1 MTKQTK
7 GAWLPFL
14 IGLLG
19 MVTLAAGIISGFWI
33 FQLSHAEAQCIPPG
47 FFVEGIDLSNLD
59 RQQAAAKL
67 QQYEQT
73 LLNKPILMSYQDQAW
88 NMTLQELGFMV
99 KSDDVLNLALQN
111 NFSLLK
117 QRLQAYFQPVRRDY
131 HVSIEINKEQ
141 MTKALAPVVRAI
153 ERPARD
159 AELVVTDNG
168 RVIIQPD
175 QKGFQVNLEQVYK
188 QLLNTDIRQA
198 DIQVNLSVNEVIA
211 NKTTAD
217 IERLR
222 INGKIAEFTT
232 KFDASNIN
240 RTVNI
245 RTAAARIN
253 GVMLAPGQEF
263 SFNKIVGERTGKAG
277 YRPAA
282 VIVANKFE
290 EALGGGICQVSTT
303 LYNAILLAGLTPV
316 ERHNHSLAIGYVPL
330 GRDAA
335 VAWHQLD
342 FRFKNTL
349 SGHIYLRTVVTSD
362 AITVQVFGDTADKK
376 DIVVRSWVTETIIPD
391 QVIKEYDPALPPG
404 EEVTVAPAY
413 AGFRAKAERIIK
425 EHGTVVKREVLPD
438 SYYQPRPKEIKVG
451 QKNEQTE
458 QNLQAVETEF

>member
-1 MTKQTK
+1 MTKQSK
-7 GAWLPFL
+7 GAGLPFL

-19 MVTLAAGIISGFWI
+19 LVALVAGVVSGFWI
-33 FQLSHAEAQCIPPG
+33 FQLNHAEAQCIPPG
-47 FFVEGIDLSNLD
+47 IFVEGIDLSNLD
-59 RQQAAAKL
+59 RRQAAAKL

-73 LLNKPILMSYQDQAW
+73 LLSKQIQLSYQDQAW
-88 NMTLQELGFMV
+88 HMTLQELGFMA
-99 KSDDVLNLALQN
+99 KSDEVLNLALQN
-111 NFSLLK
+111 NFSLLQ
-117 QRLQAYFQPVRRDY
+117 QRLQAYFRPVRRDY
-131 HVSIEINKEQ
+131 HVTIEINKEQ
-141 MTKALAPVVRAI
+141 MTKALESVVRSI
-153 ERPARD
+153 ERPARN
-159 AELVVTDNG
+159 AELVISDHG
-168 RVIIQPD
+168 RVMIQPD
-175 QKGFQVNLEQVYK
+175 QKGYQVNLEQVYK

-198 DIQVNLSVNEVIA
+198 SIQVNLAVNELIA
-211 NKTTAD
+211 DKTTAD
-217 IERLR
+217 IEKLR

-232 KFDASNIN
+232 KFDANNVN

-263 SFNKIVGERTGKAG
+263 SFNKVVGERTGKAG

-335 VAWHQLD
+335 VAWQQLD
-342 FRFKNTL
+342 FKFKNTL
-349 SGHIYLRTVVTSD
+349 PGHLYLRTVVTSD
-362 AITVQVFGDTADKK
+362 AITVQVFGDTAAKK
-376 DIVVRSWVTETIIPD
+376 DIVVRSWVTETIMPD

-413 AGFRAKAERIIK
+413 AGFRAKAERIFK
-425 EHGTVVKREVLPD
+425 ENGTVVKREALPD
-438 SYYQPRPKEIKVG
+438 SYYQPRPKIVKVG
-451 QKNEQTE
+451 QKTEQTDP
-458 QNLQAVETEF
+458 NLQAVETEF